1 MGGSTILWTT
11 VEVFSTRDVAEVLG
25 TALRG
30 AGVPFRILTA
40 EEPGGVPLEGAQAE
54 LQVPEGQTGQARA
67 LLHLDQLIDLS
78 DVEEALEGPA
88 PRWDA
93 TDRRLVLLF
102 SLVILVGVLLVAADA
117 VVAG

>member
-1 MGGSTILWTT
+1 MAGSTILWTT

-30 AGVPFRILTA
+30 AGVPFRILTGEDA
-40 EEPGGVPLEGAQAE
+40 RGAPLEGTQAE
-54 LQVPEGQTGQARA
+54 LQVPEGRTDQARA

-78 DVEEALEGPA
+78 SLDADADGA
-88 PRWDA
+88 TPRWDA

-102 SLVILVGVLLVAADA
+102 SLLIAVGVLLVTADA
-117 VVAG
+117 ILSG

>member
-1 MGGSTILWTT
+1 MTGSTILWTT

-40 EEPGGVPLEGAQAE
+40 EDGGAPLHGTQAE
-54 LQVPEGQTGQARA
+54 LQVPEGRTDQARA
-67 LLHLDQLIDLS
+67 LLHLDQLVDLS
-78 DVEEALEGPA
+78 SLEADVRATST
-88 PRWDA
+88 RWDA

-102 SLVILVGVLLVAADA
+102 SLLIAVGVLLVAADA
-117 VVAG
+117 ILWS